1 MWAQR
6 SDRQPMLQQITAEQ
20 TAGPY
25 TSAGAGVD
33 TGGPSV
39 EPYTPMPQLF
49 SHASSSQFQPQFTPM
64 PPPTEGFFA
73 GAYTATAEQTVD
85 TPKFYC

>member
-1 MWAQR
+1 MHDGWRCGPSEAIGNQCFSR
-6 SDRQPMLQQITAEQ
+6 LRL

-33 TGGPSV
+33 AGGPSA
-39 EPYTPMPQLF
+39 EPYTSMPPFFSHASMPQLF

-64 PPPTEGFFA
+64 PPPT
-73 GAYTATAEQTVD
+73 
-85 TPKFYC
+85 